1 MYKRQYKLGRIAT
14 GDIFVDDEALRRS
27 IIERTHPDC
36 VEMEG
41 AAIALVAYSNQIP
54 CLVIRSMS
62 DNANGD
68 VYKRQHT
75 GSFCLAFC
83 FLNEKASFFTGGFS
97 FRF

>member
-1 MYKRQYKLGRIAT
+1 MPQRKYQYKLGRIAT

-68 VYKRQHT
+68 A
-75 GSFCLAFC
+75 GMSFDTFETIAAEHSANLLLTMLDLA
-83 FLNEKASFFTGGFS
+83 
-97 FRF
+97 

>member
-1 MYKRQYKLGRIAT
+1 MM
-14 GDIFVDDEALRRS
+14 RRFAAAS
-27 IIERTHPDC
+27 SREPILHC

-68 VYKRQHT
+68 A
-75 GSFCLAFC
+75 GMSFDTFETIAADHSANLLLTMLDLA
-83 FLNEKASFFTGGFS
+83 
-97 FRF
+97 